1 MKCQGCGH
9 EYPNTISRCPR
20 CRLSS
25 RRGSRSSDSRLIEF
39 PRKARA
45 NLQSEPTGASLP
57 AWRVELNERV
67 KAVKARRGNSVS
79 ENEPLPVAAADLN
92 EVERG
97 KVTVRQEELRS
108 RSRSPQ
114 TRAAPIA
121 IDALQE
127 EFNQPDTGFQSTRPA
142 RSTARGNDSIVEAA
156 LTRVR
161 RATENASRAA
171 LPKIEP
177 AKPPQQ
183 TKGALAVDRE
193 ATARAL
199 EPTAEIRPKPAPK
212 TIPLQEVSQPRIE
225 RPEPVEVSQLAAAPP
240 MTEQHEVKRSSDAQD
255 LVSSA
260 ANSSADSPRIL
271 VLDEIEPMD
280 YLEAEI
286 RKVDQ
291 VLSKEF
297 AKNDSPSIG
306 THLVLNLID
315 MFTIALSCSPFLALV
330 LITNGSL
337 ESTETLIAM
346 GGIIVLVAFSYL
358 ALTQAL
364 CGKTFGMMFTGT
376 RILEAR
382 TSEPPSV
389 KQAIMRSAGYFLAA
403 APALL
408 GILWAAADR
417 KRRGWQDLVAGTIV
431 AHDF

>member
-39 PRKARA
+39 PRKARTIS
-45 NLQSEPTGASLP
+45 QSEPQGAALP

-67 KAVKARRGNSVS
+67 RAVKARRGNSPT
-79 ENEPLPVAAADLN
+79 ETETLPVAAADLN

-97 KVTVRQEELRS
+97 KAPVR
-108 RSRSPQ
+108 
-114 TRAAPIA
+114 
-121 IDALQE
+121 QE
-127 EFNQPDTGFQSTRPA
+127 EFNQTTSIFQSSRPV

-161 RATENASRAA
+161 KASENASRAA

-177 AKPPQQ
+177 AKPTQQ

-199 EPTAEIRPKPAPK
+199 EPTAEIRPKPAPR

-225 RPEPVEVSQLAAAPP
+225 RQEPVEVSPLTAAPLL
-240 MTEQHEVKRSSDAQD
+240 TEQLEVKHAIDSQD
-255 LVSSA
+255 SVASTIVASA
-260 ANSSADSPRIL
+260 ESPRIL

-291 VLSKEF
+291 ALSKEF
-297 AKNDSPSIG
+297 AKNDSPAIG
-306 THLVLNLID
+306 THLVLNVID
-315 MFTIALSCSPFLALV
+315 LFIIALSCSPFLALV
-330 LITNGSL
+330 LISNGSL
-337 ESTETLIAM
+337 ETTETRLAM
-346 GGIIVLVAFSYL
+346 GGIIALVTFLYL
-358 ALTQAL
+358 ALTQCL

-389 KQAIMRSAGYFLAA
+389 QRALARSAGYFVAA

-408 GILWAAADR
+408 GILWAAGDR
-417 KRRGWQDLVAGTIV
+417 KRRGWQDLIAGTIV
-431 AHDF
+431 VHDY

>member
-39 PRKARA
+39 PRKARTP
-45 NLQSEPTGASLP
+45 LQSEPPGTSLP

-67 KAVKARRGNSVS
+67 KAVKARRGNSAS
-79 ENEPLPVAAADLN
+79 ENEALPVAATDLN

-97 KVTVRQEELRS
+97 KVAVRQEEVRS
-108 RSRSPQ
+108 RSRSAQ
-114 TRAAPIA
+114 TRAATIA
-121 IDALQE
+121 IDALQQ
-127 EFNQPDTGFQSTRPA
+127 EFNQPDADFQPARPV

-161 RATENASRAA
+161 RASENASRAA

-212 TIPLQEVSQPRIE
+212 TIPLQEVAQPRIE
-225 RPEPVEVSQLAAAPP
+225 RPEPIELSQLAAAPP
-240 MTEQHEVKRSSDAQD
+240 RTEQLEVKRSIDAQD
-255 LVSSA
+255 LVSSITDA
-260 ANSSADSPRIL
+260 PADSPRTLI
-271 VLDEIEPMD
+271 LDEIEPMD

-306 THLVLNLID
+306 THLVLNIID
-315 MFTIALSCSPFLALV
+315 LFTIALSSVPFVALI
-330 LITNGSL
+330 LISNGSL
-337 ESTETLIAM
+337 ESIETRIAV
-346 GGIIVLVAFSYL
+346 GGIIALVAFSYL
-358 ALTQAL
+358 ALTQCL
-364 CGKTFGMMFTGT
+364 CGKTFGMMITGT
-376 RILEAR
+376 RILDAR
-382 TSEPPSV
+382 TSEHPSA
-389 KQAIMRSAGYFLAA
+389 QRAIIRSAGYFLAV

-408 GILWAAADR
+408 GIFWAAANR
-417 KRRGWQDLVAGTIV
+417 KRRGWQDLIAGTIV